1 MLGLAAVRFRNYCQ
15 ASLIGMLPAII
26 VYTYVGSVAKD
37 IVGLTNGNLQGGMAG
52 QVLLLIGLAATIVLT
67 TLITRKARRILTEPL
82 ERERVGPHQSREKG
96 AQRMNRRGLSSQV
109 GGRDCGISSFR
120 RRQSGRYLL

>member
-1 MLGLAAVRFRNYCQ
+1 MLGLTALRFRNYCL

-52 QVLLLIGLAATIVLT
+52 QVLLMIGLAATIVLT
-67 TLITRKARRILTEPL
+67 IFIAPESQKGLDRVSGKGARRTTSKP
-82 ERERVGPHQSREKG
+82 RERRSKNE
-96 AQRMNRRGLSSQV
+96 
-109 GGRDCGISSFR
+109 
-120 RRQSGRYLL
+120 

>member
-1 MLGLAAVRFRNYCQ
+1 MRFRNYCL

-37 IVGLTNGNLQGGMAG
+37 IVGLTSGNLQGGMAG

-67 TLITRKARRILTEPL
+67 IFITRKARRILTEHL

-96 AQRMNRRGLSSQV
+96 ARRMNRRGLSKRDASPRV
-109 GGRDCGISSFR
+109 GSEKTKSPADRAPS
-120 RRQSGRYLL
+120 